1 MPSRLQAYA
10 NSKDVKIVGDM
21 PIYVGAQS
29 ADVWAHQELFELDD
43 TGAAVNVAGVPPDAF
58 SETGQLWGNPLYDWP
73 VGMFSQFLL
82 SLAPGCMAD
91 LTTLMFRMH
100 CMGGSPR
107 GSKEGRGRGVG
118 GRGGGSK
125 QL

>member
-1 MPSRLQAYA
+1 MQAYA

-43 TGAAVNVAGVPPDAF
+43 SGAAVNVAGVPPDAF

-73 VGMFSQFLL
+73 VWVL
-82 SLAPGCMAD
+82 SLCNEPTKDGFSSLHMA
-91 LTTLMFRMH
+91 LHYGFAFYSCNVVLHSF
-100 CMGGSPR
+100 
-107 GSKEGRGRGVG
+107 
-118 GRGGGSK
+118 
-125 QL
+125 